1 MCGPAGFMAAVRR
14 AAAIQGWQAEQIHE
28 EAFQASMPAN
38 DVRQEETFTVT
49 LASSGQ
55 CWPVAANQTI
65 AQVLQEKWCGSAAL
79 PVRWGFAAPV

>member
-1 MCGPAGFMAAVRR
+1 MAAVRQ

-49 LASSGQ
+49 LASS
-55 CWPVAANQTI
+55 WPVLACRRQSNHRAGI
-65 AQVLQEKWCGSAAL
+65 AGKMVWQCRS
-79 PVRWGFAAPV
+79 PVRWGDLRPV